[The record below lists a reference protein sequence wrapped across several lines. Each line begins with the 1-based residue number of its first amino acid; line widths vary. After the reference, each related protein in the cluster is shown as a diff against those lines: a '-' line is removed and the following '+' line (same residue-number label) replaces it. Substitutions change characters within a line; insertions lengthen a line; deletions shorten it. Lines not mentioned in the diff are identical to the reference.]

1 VRRPSRLNERSSA
14 FRSNT
19 TKNSAA
25 VYPVRLGR
33 LSMDIVAGFLIAAIL
48 LFLCVG
54 FGLAVSTSVTRLLTG
69 SGGDDGEPPD
79 RR

>member
-1 VRRPSRLNERSSA
+1 
-14 FRSNT
+14 
-19 TKNSAA
+19 
-25 VYPVRLGR
+25 
-33 LSMDIVAGFLIAAIL
+33 MDIVAGFLIAAIL